1 MSKAEFAA
9 YVSNVEHF
17 LRINHVGPGC
27 HSPVYKECG
36 EGDPVEPFFSWS
48 PCECCGG
55 RLGGNRETYSFAT
68 EGEALVTGQAKVF
81 QADICVD
88 CVYYLAYGTLDD
100 ETMQEVGK

>member
-1 MSKAEFAA
+1 
-9 YVSNVEHF
+9 
-17 LRINHVGPGC
+17 
-27 HSPVYKECG
+27 
-36 EGDPVEPFFSWS
+36 
-48 PCECCGG
+48 
-55 RLGGNRETYSFAT
+55 LGGNRETYSFAT